1 MSWWLIA
8 LIAAI
13 FISTLHKLL
22 PRGRDLHL
30 HRLREQARAFGFMVE
45 RQLAA
50 EKDPALERCI
60 GYRMGLERCRVDQ
73 EFSYRKRDGEWV
85 RVHGPEQST
94 LAASLLEA
102 LPENVRGVD
111 RQSFS
116 VLIHWVEP
124 DRLEPLTQLHEA
136 VQPLRQTPVG

>member
-1 MSWWLIA
+1 MSWWLIG

-30 HRLREQARAFGFMVE
+30 HRLREQARAFGFMAE

-60 GYRMGLERCRVDQ
+60 GYRMGLQRCRVDE

-85 RVHGPEQST
+85 RLYGPAQS
-94 LAASLLEA
+94 LVAASLLAA
-102 LPENVRGVD
+102 LPPNVQGID

-116 VLIHWVEP
+116 VLVHWIEP
-124 DRLEPLTQLHEA
+124 DRLDPLTQLNEA
-136 VQPLRQTPVG
+136 VQHLRETPVG

>member
-1 MSWWLIA
+1 MSWWLIG

-30 HRLREQARAFGFMVE
+30 HRLREQARVFGFMAE

-50 EKDPALERCI
+50 EKDPALQRCI

-73 EFSYRKRDGEWV
+73 EFSYRKRNGEWV
-85 RVHGPEQST
+85 RLYGPEQSPI
-94 LAASLLEA
+94 AASLLAA
-102 LPENVRGVD
+102 LPPNVQGID

-116 VLIHWVEP
+116 VLVHWIEP
-124 DRLEPLTQLHEA
+124 DSLEPLTQLNEA
-136 VQPLRQTPVG
+136 VQHLRETPVG